1 MEEKQQYTSFNSEFQ
16 KIEGLVNPV
25 VVNKETNDKTITLED
40 FEKQIKDKER
50 IDKIS
55 TNGIIN
61 HFKKIVEKYNLLDF
75 VKMAE
80 ANGKDVFIAIMP
92 FISDKKDLEDYHHQ
106 LICGKF

>member
-1 MEEKQQYTSFNSEFQ
+1 M
-16 KIEGLVNPV
+16 
-25 VVNKETNDKTITLED
+25 
-40 FEKQIKDKER
+40 
-50 IDKIS
+50 
-55 TNGIIN
+55 
-61 HFKKIVEKYNLLDF
+61 VEKYNLLDF